1 MELTPAAPTAGSAST
16 DPGTD
21 RARDTS
27 AARAAPYPI
36 NMWLGPAALV
46 AALGRAVLH
55 APVPPPPPTLYI
67 ANDSALAGAADDAAE
82 AAPQP
87 RGIPD
92 LHLTSRLKL
101 GGNKMGKS
109 EGAALRFSLGGG
121 VDVGAGAYMGKSV
134 QGGPS
139 DTRFMAFIR
148 LPFP

>member
-1 MELTPAAPTAGSAST
+1 
-16 DPGTD
+16 
-21 RARDTS
+21 
-27 AARAAPYPI
+27 
-36 NMWLGPAALV
+36 MWLGPAALV

-55 APVPPPPPTLYI
+55 APAPPPPPTLYI
-67 ANDSALAGAADDAAE
+67 ANDSALAGATGEGAE
-82 AAPQP
+82 AAPQAP
-87 RGIPD
+87 RGVPD

-121 VDVGAGAYMGKSV
+121 VDVGAGAYAGKSV

-139 DTRFMAFIR
+139 DTRFLAIIR